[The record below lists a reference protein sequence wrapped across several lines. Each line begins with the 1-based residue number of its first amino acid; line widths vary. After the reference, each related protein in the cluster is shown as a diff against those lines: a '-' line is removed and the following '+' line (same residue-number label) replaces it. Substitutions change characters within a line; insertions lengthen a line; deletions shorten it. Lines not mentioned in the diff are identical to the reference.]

1 MQLFSKGNKPEIAS
15 KLSDNRLLLRI
26 IQEHK
31 KELYLV
37 ITVMTSALIVGYLLS
52 IIQLS
57 NNSIGSIFNP
67 LSTYKTGPGVINGY
81 AYDRSGLPNKGATII
96 AAEQGGLYKT
106 INMVVSPDGKY
117 VFPDLNPGQYI
128 IIAVFSDGIY
138 KVLDNI
144 KVEPGSIQ
152 TIDFEY

>member
-1 MQLFSKGNKPEIAS
+1 M
-15 KLSDNRLLLRI
+15 
-26 IQEHK
+26 
-31 KELYLV
+31 V
-37 ITVMTSALIVGYLLS
+37 TSALIVGYLLS
-52 IIQLS
+52 AIQLS

-67 LSTYKTGPGVINGY
+67 LPAYKNGLGAINGY
-81 AYDRSGLPNKGATII
+81 AYDTLGLPNKGTTII
-96 AAEQGGLYKT
+96 AVEQGGLYKT

-152 TIDFEY
+152 AIDFKY

>member
-1 MQLFSKGNKPEIAS
+1 MQILSKDNKTKIAS
-15 KLSDNRLLLRI
+15 KLSDNRSLLRI

-37 ITVMTSALIVGYLLS
+37 ITVMTSALIAGYLLS
-52 IIQLS
+52 VIQLS

-67 LSTYKTGPGVINGY
+67 LPVYKTGLGAINGY
-81 AYDRSGLPNKGATII
+81 AYDASGLPNKGATII

-152 TIDFEY
+152 TFDFKY

>member
-1 MQLFSKGNKPEIAS
+1 MQIFSKSNKSEITS
-15 KLSDNRLLLRI
+15 KLSGNRSLLRI

-37 ITVMTSALIVGYLLS
+37 ITMVTSALIAGYLLS

-67 LSTYKTGPGVINGY
+67 LSTYKTGLGAINGY
-81 AYDRSGLPNKGATII
+81 AYDGSGLPNKGATII

-152 TIDFEY
+152 TIDFKY